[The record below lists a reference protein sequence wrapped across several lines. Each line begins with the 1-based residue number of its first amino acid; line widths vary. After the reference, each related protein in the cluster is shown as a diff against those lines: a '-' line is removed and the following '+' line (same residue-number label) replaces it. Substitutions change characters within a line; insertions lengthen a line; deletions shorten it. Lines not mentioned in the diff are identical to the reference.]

1 MHVSETAVPGAFVFT
16 SDHNSDRRGGFFEV
30 MRADVLEA
38 ALGRP
43 FVPRQINC
51 STSRR
56 NTLRGIRSVAVPP
69 GQAKYVTCVRGA
81 VRDIV
86 VDLRIGSPAFG
97 HHAVNELYAG
107 SGRSVYVPEGAGHA
121 FLALTDDTCV
131 CYALSS
137 TYAPEAQISVNP
149 LDPDLALPWG
159 ITEPPLLSDRDAAA
173 PTMAETVSAG
183 LLPLWQETGAPSM
196 RLRGSNR

>member
-1 MHVSETAVPGAFVFT
+1 MHVRETAVPGAYVLT
-16 SDHNSDRRGGFFEV
+16 SDHHSDLRGGFFEV

-38 ALGRP
+38 VLGRP

-56 NTLRGIRSVAVPP
+56 NTLRGIRGVTVPP
-69 GQAKYVTCVRGA
+69 GQAKYVTCVSGA

-86 VDLRIGSPAFG
+86 VDLRVGSPAFG

-107 SGRSVYVPEGAGHA
+107 SGRSVYIPEGAGHA

-131 CYALSS
+131 CYALSG
-137 TYAPEAQISVNP
+137 TYAPEAQISINP

-159 ITEPPLLSDRDAAA
+159 TTEPPLLSDGDAAA
-173 PTMAETVSAG
+173 PSMAETVSAG
-183 LLPLWQETGAPSM
+183 LLPRWRETGDPST